1 MKVLGIRKLEDIEIT
16 DDDIK
21 WVELA
26 MGGKIHFDKPRIN
39 VIKNLDSVDIQAFPG
54 SGKLLY

>member
-26 MGGKIHFDKPRIN
+26 MGGKVHFDKPRIN
-39 VIKNLDSVDIQAFPG
+39 VTAK
-54 SGKLLY
+54 